1 MSIERDLRHVG
12 DLMAIRMLLA
22 ECFAELARS
31 QESPSTFIATTKARL
46 LRRMG
51 DLDPVSADDNN
62 VLQASCASCISSVL
76 SQAQDLAAAQLPTKP
91 PVRRGGRARA
101 APTKNLR

>member
-12 DLMAIRMLLA
+12 ELMAIRMLLA

-31 QESPSTFIATTKARL
+31 QESPSTFIATAQARL

-62 VLQASCASCISSVL
+62 VLQASGASFIAAVL
-76 SQAQDLAAAQLPTKP
+76 SQARDLAVAQLPTKP
-91 PVRRGGRARA
+91 PVGRRGRARA
-101 APTKNLR
+101 LPAKSLR

>member
-12 DLMAIRMLLA
+12 ELMAIRMLLA
-22 ECFAELARS
+22 ECFAELARP
-31 QESPSTFIATTKARL
+31 QESSSVFIATTRARL

-76 SQAQDLAAAQLPTKP
+76 SQARDLAIAQLPTKP
-91 PVRRGGRARA
+91 PVGRRGRARA
-101 APTKNLR
+101 APIKSMR